1 MDSVVADKIRGVI
14 FGQAI
19 GDALGFGTEWIPK
32 SQVSQ
37 EYQHGLRSYS
47 QIIRYRNV
55 SGWIPGD
62 WTDDTDQMLC
72 ILDSLLEKGQVDI
85 LDIAARFHHWAV
97 TDGMGM
103 GQTVYS
109 VVYSPDFLHNP
120 VATAKQVWEESGQ
133 KAAANGGVMR
143 TSVLGIWEY
152 FWPDK
157 VRHHAEL
164 VCQITH
170 YDPRCVGSCVA
181 VSLAISGLL
190 RQEID
195 IDSLIQ
201 TIAIAVQKY
210 HPSIQEYFHKA
221 ATLSLEALDL
231 DEGLNPGEEG
241 GTGYTLKT
249 MGAGFWAL
257 KHAQSYEDGI
267 LAIIHEGGD
276 ADTNAAVAGAML
288 GARFGY
294 KNIPQ
299 QWIEELAYKQQLNNK
314 VERLINLLK
323 NSQIF
328 GVS

>member
-1 MDSVVADKIRGVI
+1 MNSVIADKIRGVI

-32 SQVSQ
+32 SQVKQ
-37 EYQHGLRSYS
+37 EYPDGLRNYN
-47 QIIRYRNV
+47 QIVRYRNI
-55 SGWIPGD
+55 SGWVPGD

-72 ILDSLLEKGQVDI
+72 ILDSLLDRQQVDVF
-85 LDIAARFHHWAV
+85 DMARGFHHWAI

-109 VVYSPDFLHNP
+109 VVHSPDFLQNP
-120 VATAKQVWEESGQ
+120 HVVAKRIWEASEK

-152 FWPDK
+152 NSTAK
-157 VRHHAEL
+157 VRRNAEQ

-181 VSLAISGLL
+181 VSLAIAAMLGG
-190 RQEID
+190 ETNIP
-195 IDSLIQ
+195 SLIESV
-201 TIAIAVQKY
+201 ALAVQEY
-210 HPSIQEYFHKA
+210 HPSILEYFDFSA
-221 ATLSLEALDL
+221 NLSLEALDL
-231 DEGLNPGEEG
+231 DEGLNPGETG

-249 MGAGFWAL
+249 MAAGFWAL
-257 KHAQSYEDGI
+257 NHAQSYEDGI
-267 LAIIHEGGD
+267 LQIIHEGGD
-276 ADTNAAVAGAML
+276 ADTNAAVAGALL

-299 QWIEELAYKQQLNNK
+299 QWVKELVYEQQLNNRVEK
-314 VERLINLLK
+314 VIAQTQK
-323 NSQIF
+323 KIP
-328 GVS
+328 

>member
-1 MDSVVADKIRGVI
+1 MNSVITDKIRGVI

-19 GDALGFGTEWIPK
+19 GDALGFGTEWIPN
-32 SQVSQ
+32 SQVKQ
-37 EYQHGLRSYS
+37 EYPDGLRNYS
-47 QIIRYRNV
+47 QIVRYRNI

-72 ILDSLLEKGQVDI
+72 ILDSLLEQQQVDI
-85 LDIAARFHHWAV
+85 KDIAKRFHHWAI

-109 VVYSPDFLHNP
+109 VVHSPDFLQNP
-120 VATAKQVWEESGQ
+120 HLVAKQIWEASGG

-152 FWPDK
+152 PFPPK
-157 VRHHAEL
+157 VKYNAEQ

-181 VSLAISGLL
+181 VSLAIAAML
-190 RQEID
+190 RGEANIP
-195 IDSLIQ
+195 SLIES
-201 TIAIAVQKY
+201 TALAVQDY
-210 HPSIQEYFHKA
+210 HPSIAEYFDKA
-221 ATLSLEALDL
+221 TTLSLKALDL
-231 DEGLNPGEEG
+231 DEGLNPGESG

-249 MGAGFWAL
+249 MAAGFWAL
-257 KHAQSYEDGI
+257 NSAASYKDGI
-267 LAIIHEGGD
+267 LPIIHEGGD
-276 ADTNAAVAGAML
+276 ADTNAAVAGALL

-299 QWIEELAYKQQLNNK
+299 QWVKELVYEQELNSR
-314 VERLINLLK
+314 VEKLITLAQN
-323 NSQIF
+323 
-328 GVS
+328 

>member
-1 MDSVVADKIRGVI
+1 MNSVVADKIRGVI

-32 SQVSQ
+32 SQVKQ
-37 EYQHGLRSYS
+37 EYPEGLRNYS
-47 QIIRYRNV
+47 QIVRYRNI

-72 ILDSLLEKGQVDI
+72 ILDSLLEQQQFDI
-85 LDIAARFHHWAV
+85 KDIARRFHHWAT

-109 VVYSPDFLHNP
+109 VVHSPDFLQNP
-120 VATAKQVWEESGQ
+120 HLVAKQVWQASDG

-152 FWPDK
+152 PFPAK
-157 VRHHAEL
+157 VKYNASQ

-181 VSLAISGLL
+181 VSLAIAAIL
-190 RQEID
+190 RGETNIP
-195 IDSLIQ
+195 SLIES
-201 TIAIAVQKY
+201 IALAVQEY
-210 HPSIQEYFHKA
+210 HPSMLEYFDKA
-221 ATLSLEALDL
+221 TTLCLKALDL
-231 DEGLNPGEEG
+231 DEGLNPGEIG

-249 MGAGFWAL
+249 MAAGFWAL
-257 KHAQSYEDGI
+257 NRAESYEDGI
-267 LAIIHEGGD
+267 LQIIHEGGD
-276 ADTNAAVAGAML
+276 ADTNAAVAGALL

-299 QWIEELAYKQQLNNK
+299 QWVKELVYEQELNSR
-314 VERLINLLK
+314 VEKLITLA
-323 NSQIF
+323 Q
-328 GVS
+328 

>member
-1 MDSVVADKIRGVI
+1 MDSVVVDKIRGVI

-32 SQVSQ
+32 SQVCK
-37 EYQHGLRSYS
+37 EYPDGLSSYS
-47 QIIRYRNV
+47 QIVRYHNV
-55 SGWIPGD
+55 SGWTPGD

-72 ILDSLLEKGQVDI
+72 ILDSLLEKQQVEI

-109 VVYSPDFLHNP
+109 VVHSPNFLDNP
-120 VATAKQVWEESGQ
+120 HLVAKQIWEASGQ

-152 FWPDK
+152 SFPEK
-157 VRHHAEL
+157 VRHNAEQ

-181 VSLAISGLL
+181 VSLAISALL

-195 IDSLIQ
+195 IDSLMQ
-201 TIAIAVQKY
+201 SIAIVVQEY
-210 HPSIQEYFHKA
+210 HPSIQEYFEKA

-231 DEGLNPGEEG
+231 DEGLNPGEKG

-249 MGAGFWAL
+249 TGAGFWAL
-257 KHAQSYEDGI
+257 QHAKSYEDGI
-267 LAIIHEGGD
+267 LQIIHQGGD
-276 ADTNAAVAGAML
+276 ADTNAAVAGALL
-288 GARFGY
+288 GAHFGY
-294 KNIPQ
+294 KNIPR
-299 QWIEELAYKQQLNNK
+299 QWIEELVYKQELESRVDKLLN
-314 VERLINLLK
+314 LAQQWL
-323 NSQIF
+323 
-328 GVS
+328 